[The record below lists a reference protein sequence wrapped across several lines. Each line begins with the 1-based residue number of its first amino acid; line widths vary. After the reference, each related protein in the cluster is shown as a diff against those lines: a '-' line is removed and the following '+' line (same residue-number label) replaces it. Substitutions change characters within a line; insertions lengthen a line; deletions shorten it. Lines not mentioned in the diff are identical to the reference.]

1 MVAMLP
7 IRPSGGPRC
16 QASERSSWATRV
28 RSSGRWAQTGETAKS
43 MSMSALR
50 PSRRPIIGERFMKP
64 PLWREFDLLISY
76 LRRAAD
82 KFAHRELRV
91 FLAASDV
98 GREHEATR
106 DCAWNERDEM

>member
-1 MVAMLP
+1 
-7 IRPSGGPRC
+7 
-16 QASERSSWATRV
+16 
-28 RSSGRWAQTGETAKS
+28 
-43 MSMSALR
+43 
-50 PSRRPIIGERFMKP
+50 MKP

-98 GREHEATR
+98 GREQEATR
-106 DCAWNERDEM
+106 DCDWSDRCGMAFNA